1 MREVIGTKNNINND
15 SSVFKINIEVKDKEI
30 ISNEFNNY
38 FVNIGSK
45 LASKCQSS
53 KNLLQF
59 VISS

>member
-1 MREVIGTKNNINND
+1 MREVIGIKNNLNND
-15 SSVFKINIEVKDKEI
+15 SSVYKINNIEVKDKEI

-53 KNLLQF
+53 KKPSP
-59 VISS
+59 IC